1 MRKSFQGDDY
11 QVGRISYRSEVS
23 AVGIHIHRLNAKCM
37 RLGLPF
43 QGANNVVH
51 VHAIGGGASE
61 RSCGHELLCRQPVSI
76 PSHIQGEVNV
86 IHKLDCMPLAY
97 TVGFSEPFLQ

>member
-1 MRKSFQGDDY
+1 MTTKYIYEELVIIVKY
-11 QVGRISYRSEVS
+11 QLLV
-23 AVGIHIHRLNAKCM
+23 HIHPLNAKCM
-37 RLGLPF
+37 YLGLPS

-51 VHAIGGGASE
+51 VRAIGGGTSE

-76 PSHIQGEVNV
+76 PSHIQGDVNV

-97 TVGFSEPFLQ
+97 